1 MSKKLCRLVNGR
13 FKGNFHST
21 ASCRD
26 RRPGILLLKPIP
38 DQGTEW
44 LIIDNPPLADGD
56 SKVITD
62 ASADSTGNVFKDFIS
77 HFDFSRRTGNTDL
90 AKSLTQIETV
100 RNRIELV

>member
-1 MSKKLCRLVNGR
+1 MSKKFRRLMNGR
-13 FKGNFHST
+13 FKGNFQST
-21 ASCRD
+21 ARCRD

-62 ASADSTGNVFKDFIS
+62 ASADRTGNVFKDFIS
-77 HFDFSRRTGNTDL
+77 HFDFSRRTGDPGI
-90 AKSLTQIETV
+90 AKSLTQIESV
-100 RNRIELV
+100 CNRIEPV